1 MLTVA
6 SDSAGSDSAPDG
18 AAAVPTASLRERK
31 KLATRRCLRR
41 VALDLIA
48 EHGFGGVTVEDIAA
62 AADVSPR
69 TFFNYFPTKEAA
81 VFGADPERIE
91 ALRRRLVSRAA
102 PDESALEALRA
113 ALVAEAQAR
122 AADLCALGGDPAAWL
137 CRMKAAH
144 SDPHLRAAHS
154 SHMASLERA
163 ITDALAERLGADPEH
178 DPYPGLLAA
187 MGTGVLRA
195 AAIFWTRT
203 GGGVGLDQLTDVAFE
218 AVAGGLAEDCH
229 LRQVLQT
236 HTKGKDSTR

>member
-6 SDSAGSDSAPDG
+6 SDSDAPDDD
-18 AAAVPTASLRERK
+18 AAVPPASLRERK
-31 KLATRRCLRR
+31 KLATRRSLRR

-48 EHGFGGVTVEDIAA
+48 AHGFGGVTVEDIAA

-91 ALRRRLVSRAA
+91 ALRQRLVSRAA
-102 PDESALEALRA
+102 PDETALDALRA
-113 ALVAEAQAR
+113 ALVTEAQAR
-122 AADLCALGGDPAAWL
+122 AADLSALGGDPAVWM

-163 ITDALAERLGADPEH
+163 IADALAERLGADPEH
-178 DPYPGLLAA
+178 DPYPALLAA
-187 MGTGVLRA
+187 TGTGVLRA
-195 AAIFWTRT
+195 AAMFWTRS
-203 GGGVGLDQLTDVAFE
+203 GGAVPLDELTDTAFE
-218 AVAGGLAEDCH
+218 ALGGGLAEDCH

-236 HTKGKDSTR
+236 HSKGKDSTG